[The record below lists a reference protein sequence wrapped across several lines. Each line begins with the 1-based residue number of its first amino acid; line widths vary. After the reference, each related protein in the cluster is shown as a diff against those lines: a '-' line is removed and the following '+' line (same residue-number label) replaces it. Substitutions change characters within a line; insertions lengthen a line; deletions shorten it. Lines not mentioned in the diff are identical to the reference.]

1 MQLLE
6 SLQTAVEREES
17 VFRAQLMRE
26 DIGRLQRLKALAE
39 KADSHDE
46 FLKGGLYIGWT
57 PDDLRTHE
65 FKDELELLLDA
76 VYLRCRGEGD
86 AGELDRRIDE
96 AWRVFDAKR
105 LERLVGCL
113 TRVPKPASS
122 E

>member
-6 SLQTAVEREES
+6 ALENAVEREES

-26 DIGRLQRLKALAE
+26 DIGRLRRLKELARE
-39 KADSHDE
+39 VGSHEE
-46 FLKGGLYIGWT
+46 FLKQGLYIGWT

-65 FKDELELLLDA
+65 FKDELEPLLDA

-86 AGELDRRIDE
+86 AGAADRRIDD
-96 AWRVFDAKR
+96 AWRAFDAKR

-113 TRVPKPASS
+113 TRVPKPSL
-122 E
+122 

>member
-6 SLQTAVEREES
+6 ALENAVGREES

-26 DIGRLQRLKALAE
+26 DIGRLRRLEELAQSAGNHE
-39 KADSHDE
+39 E
-46 FLKGGLYIGWT
+46 FVKQGLYIGWT

-96 AWRVFDAKR
+96 VWRVFDAKR

-113 TRVPKPASS
+113 TRVPKPGL
-122 E
+122 